1 MDQVIFI
8 YLLVYDKWYFILVKN
23 VNIIFFRIN
32 WFILDFCTL
41 MYTEWFYPEKSWT
54 EQSDTQDLPKY
65 FLSLSAKGQDELVL
79 QPESHHEEH
88 PASTAL

>member
-1 MDQVIFI
+1 MISDILFLLKMWTLSSSELIGLFI
-8 YLLVYDKWYFILVKN
+8 
-23 VNIIFFRIN
+23 
-32 WFILDFCTL
+32 
-41 MYTEWFYPEKSWT
+41 YTEWFYPEKSWT